1 MTSPS
6 DISAIELAHDSG
18 DTIEEFTVNFQVQ
31 YFTVGETDSS
41 ANGSFD
47 ETVEENPQ
55 LLSKSDISK
64 HKY

>member
-1 MTSPS
+1 MTSGLLTS
-6 DISAIELAHDSG
+6 QLIELSHDSG

-47 ETVEENPQ
+47 ETVEEESSYS
-55 LLSKSDISK
+55 LRVI
-64 HKY
+64 